1 MRDYEDILALFKQ
14 RRRNLVDH
22 LEYDDEQ
29 ETAATLADVQLC
41 IAAIEAVIEE
51 AKAFK

>member
-1 MRDYEDILALFKQ
+1 MSDYEDILARFKQ
-14 RRRNLVDH
+14 RRRNLVDQIEH
-22 LEYDDEQ
+22 

-51 AKAFK
+51 AQAFK